1 MRALFNTCAHMSV
14 CVCSLAFHSFSLR
27 PPLSSPPL
35 SLLVSFFKCK
45 GGTNTVCVCV
55 WMGGGGLEMARP
67 PPGGPFLS
75 FTRREA
81 TIIADPPRGVKGV
94 CVNSMA

>member
-1 MRALFNTCAHMSV
+1 
-14 CVCSLAFHSFSLR
+14 
-27 PPLSSPPL
+27 
-35 SLLVSFFKCK
+35 
-45 GGTNTVCVCV
+45 
-55 WMGGGGLEMARP
+55 MARP

-94 CVNSMA
+94 CVNKYGWAEYVSPLTSKLTDRF